1 MDTYTAKEITEL
13 LQQEEIDINL
23 RTIRYYTQI
32 GLLPPLEAIGNKRV
46 YTEQHMDFLK
56 AIVSLSKTGMS
67 LAEIQDKLKN
77 LTIEEIKNIGNKLF
91 LFKEESFLK
100 NETIKVNEDVFIT
113 VSSHVPKELQ
123 QEVVRAISNVFE
135 EE

>member
-1 MDTYTAKEITEL
+1 MDTYTAKEITEQ

-100 NETIKVNEDVFIT
+100 NETIKINEDVFIT
-113 VSSHVPKELQ
+113 VSSDVPKELQ

>member
-1 MDTYTAKEITEL
+1 M
-13 LQQEEIDINL
+13 QWVV
-23 RTIRYYTQI
+23 
-32 GLLPPLEAIGNKRV
+32 G
-46 YTEQHMDFLK
+46 
-56 AIVSLSKTGMS
+56 
-67 LAEIQDKLKN
+67 EIQDKLKN